1 MNESMYK
8 RKRRARSKTRGSILF
23 LGRKSLVS
31 YFVFGVKKEEEEIN
45 VYDYERW
52 VCVC

>member
-1 MNESMYK
+1 
-8 RKRRARSKTRGSILF
+8 
-23 LGRKSLVS
+23 LVS